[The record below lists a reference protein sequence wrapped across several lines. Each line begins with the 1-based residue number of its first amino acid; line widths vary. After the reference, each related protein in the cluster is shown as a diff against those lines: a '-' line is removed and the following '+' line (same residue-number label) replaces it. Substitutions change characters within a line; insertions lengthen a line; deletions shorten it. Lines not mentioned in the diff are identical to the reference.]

1 MTHIIWRILFDSNS
15 YLKHFKT
22 QNLLIDRHHSVIK
35 ISDFGISKVLSSK
48 SKAMSV
54 VGTPCYISP
63 EVCEHSPYNQKS
75 DIWAVGCILYELMT
89 LKRAFEARNLP
100 ALVTK
105 IMRADYQPPS
115 PKYSSQLRYAN
126 VEKFN
131 RDHIKWSI
139 TYIIYLSEFH
149 KFLWTLGQ
157 VQYLV
162 DSKLD
167 LNRPTNHQINHSDLI
182 QKAT

>member
-1 MTHIIWRILFDSNS
+1 M
-15 YLKHFKT
+15 
-22 QNLLIDRHHSVIK
+22 IK

-115 PKYSSQLRYAN
+115 PKYSSQLR
-126 VEKFN
+126 
-131 RDHIKWSI
+131 
-139 TYIIYLSEFH
+139 
-149 KFLWTLGQ
+149 
-157 VQYLV
+157 
-162 DSKLD
+162 
-167 LNRPTNHQINHSDLI
+167 
-182 QKAT
+182 

>member
-1 MTHIIWRILFDSNS
+1 MKSNPQ
-15 YLKHFKT
+15 KT

-115 PKYSSQLRYAN
+115 PKYSSQLR
-126 VEKFN
+126 
-131 RDHIKWSI
+131 
-139 TYIIYLSEFH
+139 
-149 KFLWTLGQ
+149 
-157 VQYLV
+157 
-162 DSKLD
+162 
-167 LNRPTNHQINHSDLI
+167 
-182 QKAT
+182 

>member
-1 MTHIIWRILFDSNS
+1 
-15 YLKHFKT
+15 
-22 QNLLIDRHHSVIK
+22 
-35 ISDFGISKVLSSK
+35 
-48 SKAMSV
+48 MSV

-115 PKYSSQLRYAN
+115 PKYSSQLRYVFIKRN
-126 VEKFN
+126 FFN
-131 RDHIKWSI
+131 ININICGINISYTMPHRLSNLSYDRFEESI
-139 TYIIYLSEFH
+139 
-149 KFLWTLGQ
+149 
-157 VQYLV
+157 
-162 DSKLD
+162 
-167 LNRPTNHQINHSDLI
+167 QILHAS
-182 QKAT
+182 

>member
-1 MTHIIWRILFDSNS
+1 MSNPS
-15 YLKHFKT
+15 KT

-115 PKYSSQLRYAN
+115 PKYSSQLRY
-126 VEKFN
+126 VFIF
-131 RDHIKWSI
+131 R
-139 TYIIYLSEFH
+139 IIY
-149 KFLWTLGQ
+149 
-157 VQYLV
+157 YLAY
-162 DSKLD
+162 
-167 LNRPTNHQINHSDLI
+167 IMI
-182 QKAT
+182 

>member
-1 MTHIIWRILFDSNS
+1 
-15 YLKHFKT
+15 
-22 QNLLIDRHHSVIK
+22 
-35 ISDFGISKVLSSK
+35 
-48 SKAMSV
+48 MSV

-115 PKYSSQLRYAN
+115 PKYSSQLRY
-126 VEKFN
+126 VEVSF
-131 RDHIKWSI
+131 RG
-139 TYIIYLSEFH
+139 YI
-149 KFLWTLGQ
+149 
-157 VQYLV
+157 
-162 DSKLD
+162 
-167 LNRPTNHQINHSDLI
+167 
-182 QKAT
+182 

>member
-1 MTHIIWRILFDSNS
+1 MLLLYGILYDSNS
-15 YLKHFKT
+15 YIKHFKT

-126 VEKFN
+126 VETFN
-131 RDHIKWSI
+131 RDHMK
-139 TYIIYLSEFH
+139 
-149 KFLWTLGQ
+149 
-157 VQYLV
+157 
-162 DSKLD
+162 
-167 LNRPTNHQINHSDLI
+167 
-182 QKAT
+182 